1 MKLRTSENAAAG
13 TPGNSRTR
21 GGEEAGGEAGGGEE
35 EEEEEE
41 EEAEEEEEEDDE
53 EEEEEEEEAAVVVAG
68 LGAEPPVAG
77 GRDSGAEVSRAS
89 LKKGLEAAR
98 TLR

>member
-1 MKLRTSENAAAG
+1 MKLRTSEKAAAG
-13 TPGNSRTR
+13 TPGSSRTL
-21 GGEEAGGEAGGGEE
+21 GGEDAGGEAGGGE
-35 EEEEEE
+35 
-41 EEAEEEEEEDDE
+41 E

-68 LGAEPPVAG
+68 LGAEPPITG
-77 GRDSGAEVSRAS
+77 GRGSGAEASRAS

>member
-1 MKLRTSENAAAG
+1 MKLRTSEKAAAG
-13 TPGNSRTR
+13 TPGSSRTL
-21 GGEEAGGEAGGGEE
+21 GGEDAGGEAGGGEE
-35 EEEEEE
+35 
-41 EEAEEEEEEDDE
+41 E

-68 LGAEPPVAG
+68 LGAEPPVTG
-77 GRDSGAEVSRAS
+77 GRGSGAEASRAS

>member
-1 MKLRTSENAAAG
+1 MKLRTSEKAAAG
-13 TPGNSRTR
+13 TPGSSRTL
-21 GGEEAGGEAGGGEE
+21 GGEDVGGEAGGGE
-35 EEEEEE
+35 
-41 EEAEEEEEEDDE
+41 E

-68 LGAEPPVAG
+68 LGAEPPITG
-77 GRDSGAEVSRAS
+77 GRGSGAEASRAS

>member
-53 EEEEEEEEAAVVVAG
+53 EEEEEEEAAVVVAG

-77 GRDSGAEVSRAS
+77 GRGSGAEVSRAS

>member
-53 EEEEEEEEAAVVVAG
+53 EDEEEEAAVVVAG

-77 GRDSGAEVSRAS
+77 GRGSGAEVSRAS

>member
-1 MKLRTSENAAAG
+1 MKLRTSEKAAAG
-13 TPGNSRTR
+13 TPGSSRTR
-21 GGEEAGGEAGGGEE
+21 GGDEAGGEAGEGEE

-41 EEAEEEEEEDDE
+41 EE
-53 EEEEEEEEAAVVVAG
+53 EAALVVAG
-68 LGAEPPVAG
+68 FGADPPITG
-77 GRDSGAEVSRAS
+77 GRASGAEASRAS

>member
-1 MKLRTSENAAAG
+1 MKLRTSEKAAAG
-13 TPGNSRTR
+13 TPGSSRTR

-35 EEEEEE
+35 EEE
-41 EEAEEEEEEDDE
+41 D
-53 EEEEEEEEAAVVVAG
+53 EEEEEEAAVVVAG
-68 LGAEPPVAG
+68 LGAEPPITG
-77 GRDSGAEVSRAS
+77 GRGSGAEASRAS

>member
-1 MKLRTSENAAAG
+1 MKLRTSEKAAAG
-13 TPGNSRTR
+13 TPGSSRTR

-35 EEEEEE
+35 EEEE
-41 EEAEEEEEEDDE
+41 D
-53 EEEEEEEEAAVVVAG
+53 EEEEEEAAVVVAG
-68 LGAEPPVAG
+68 LGAEPPITG
-77 GRDSGAEVSRAS
+77 GRGSGAEASRAS

>member
-1 MKLRTSENAAAG
+1 MKLRTSEKAAAG
-13 TPGNSRTR
+13 TPGSSRTL
-21 GGEEAGGEAGGGEE
+21 GGEDAGGEAGGGE
-35 EEEEEE
+35 
-41 EEAEEEEEEDDE
+41 E

-68 LGAEPPVAG
+68 LGAEPPVTG
-77 GRDSGAEVSRAS
+77 GRGSGAEASRAS